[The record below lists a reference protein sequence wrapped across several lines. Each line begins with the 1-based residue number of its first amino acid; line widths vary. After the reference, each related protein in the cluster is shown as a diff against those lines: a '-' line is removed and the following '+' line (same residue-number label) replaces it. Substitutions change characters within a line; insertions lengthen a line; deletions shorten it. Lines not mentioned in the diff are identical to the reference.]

1 MKIVTECYL
10 RYRELKE
17 NESKTNKSDL
27 SFKEERMTRV
37 VMVKSI
43 ILARGGVLGRNTGLG
58 SAHHNLLNSLKN
70 GSIKGHQ
77 LAATCEYELSM
88 KTNPA
93 KRLLMRWWSHPRVV
107 NKFVK
112 SSVKAGDCD
121 ILHITDQEQAH
132 LVPKNCKVPVVVTVH
147 DLFHLFPRQVKIGNE
162 IIQVGEPKP
171 PSYRRRD
178 LKKLRNGLRRAN
190 LLVCDSKAT
199 LSDCKKHFPSVKSI
213 CVPLGLDIDA
223 FANFI
228 QRDLEVTGPA
238 QNMPIGCNLLIVGS
252 HDPRKR
258 IKFICEVLGG
268 LDESIK
274 NDIHIYHVGNGEC
287 PYGGL
292 STHQLAKQYNVNNWH
307 GVGINLSHQ
316 ELMWMRIKSEA
327 LLFPSGSEGFGYP
340 PLESMA
346 CGTKVLC
353 SDLAS
358 HNELMPVNAC
368 IAADDISAWQKAIV
382 EIHSQWKQRGGPIDV
397 DEELIEHSRN
407 YSMTIFNDKMAE
419 VYSNL

>member
-1 MKIVTECYL
+1 
-10 RYRELKE
+10 
-17 NESKTNKSDL
+17 
-27 SFKEERMTRV
+27 MTRV
-37 VMVKSI
+37 VMVKSV
-43 ILARGGVLGRNTGLG
+43 ILARGGVLGRDTGLG
-58 SAHHNLLNSLKN
+58 GAHHNLLDSLKN
-70 GSIKGHQ
+70 GNIQGYQ
-77 LAATCEYELSM
+77 LAATCEYNLSL
-88 KTNPA
+88 KANPI

-112 SSVKAGDCD
+112 SSEKAGNCD

-147 DLFHLFPRQVKIGNE
+147 DLFHLFPRKVKIGQE

-178 LKKLRNGLRRAN
+178 LKKLTNGLMRAN
-190 LLVCDSKAT
+190 LLVCDSRAT
-199 LSDCKKHFPSVKSI
+199 LSDCQKHFPNVKSI
-213 CVPLGLDIDA
+213 CIPLGLEIDA
-223 FANFI
+223 FANFNKEDSEI
-228 QRDLEVTGPA
+228 TGPA
-238 QNMPIGCNLLIVGS
+238 QNLPVGCNLLIVGS

-258 IKFICEVLGG
+258 LKFICEVLGG
-268 LDESIK
+268 LDESVK
-274 NDIHIYHVGNGEC
+274 NDIHIHHVGNGEC

-292 STHQLAKQYNVNNWH
+292 STHQLAKQNNVKNWH
-307 GVGINLSHQ
+307 GIGLNLSHQ
-316 ELMWMRIKSEA
+316 DLMWMRIKCEA

-353 SDLAS
+353 SDIAS
-358 HNELMPVNAC
+358 HNELMPENSC
-368 IAADDISAWQKAIV
+368 IAADDIAAWHKAIV
-382 EIHSQWKQRGGPIDV
+382 EIHSQWKQRGKPISA
-397 DEELIEHSRN
+397 DEELIEHSRK